1 MVSINTIRS
10 VSPARICGIY
20 SSAYNTL
27 SSSLA
32 MDTNR
37 HQYYNR
43 QLVRQLQN
51 SACKNTSPQSRL
63 KTKWKDYKDEFKPPN
78 TSSFGCW
85 EPASLAKLNDC
96 VGKETIDE
104 VPPLLMPSLLRLRA
118 EDTPDDVAMSVFR
131 NNEWQNTTYS
141 EYYENTRTVAKAF
154 IELGLEPFCSVNPI
168 GFNSPE
174 HYIAFQAAPMA
185 GGFMAGIYPTNRY
198 NDFSLYRFR
207 KNVQNF

>member
-20 SSAYNTL
+20 SNAYHAL
-27 SSSLA
+27 SSSLR
-32 MDTNR
+32 MDTNQ
-37 HQYYNR
+37 HHYHSEL
-43 QLVRQLQN
+43 LVRQLQT
-51 SACKNTSPQSRL
+51 SSCKNTSPQSRL
-63 KTKWKDYKDEFKPPN
+63 KTKWGDYKDEFKPPN

-85 EPASLAKLNDC
+85 EPESLAKLNDY
-96 VGKETIDE
+96 VGKDTIDE

-118 EDTPDDVAMSVFR
+118 ENTPDDVAMSVFR

-198 NDFSLYRFR
+198 NDCFFISIAQKYYRL
-207 KNVQNF
+207 

>member
-10 VSPARICGIY
+10 VSPARISGIY
-20 SSAYNTL
+20 SNVYHTL
-27 SSSLA
+27 SGSLP

-37 HQYYNR
+37 HQYHNT
-43 QLVRQLQN
+43 QFVRQLQ
-51 SACKNTSPQSRL
+51 SSSCKNTSSQQQL
-63 KTKWKDYKDEFKPPN
+63 KLKWGDYKDEFKSPN

-85 EPASLAKLNDC
+85 EPESLAKLNDY
-96 VGKETIDE
+96 VGKDTIDE

-118 EDTPDDVAMSVFR
+118 EDTPNDVAMSVFR

-198 NDFSLYRFR
+198 NDFSFYRFH
-207 KNVQNF
+207 KNI